1 MTNDLYSDIQSTI
14 QSVFITVAKF
24 QSKNS
29 DQSLYLYQLGTDQL
43 ECFFS
48 TIRTLTHS
56 KNCNFLELKQRM
68 VIALQIEKVY
78 IDNPMWRKSSR
89 VSATTNDH
97 SSAASWTGNLQT
109 NTEEWSLKTI
119 WHYSNSRA
127 KNLLTDYGYSQTEL
141 TISDNSIKMLQP
153 FGSILEIIDTQ
164 PSILSFFSP
173 ETLSDETE
181 LEFNEEMT
189 QDNTLDVN
197 INEFFETNID
207 TNGSYKHYVEID
219 GFNVHKNAAVKK
231 FINCITKSSTDRLH
245 RVFNST
251 PVLAASSNYDVE
263 SNDLIRLSD
272 TLLTLVKLKGGA
284 ISAVLFCVNKIKHKN
299 EVLLSIK
306 NSLIKEAVFHG
317 SILKF
322 SSISETTLNWQAE
335 YGDNACFD
343 GQYCVECIEEPIFN
357 FDAVFSLNNLKNSIE
372 YLSNLYK
379 TGNIQD
385 QNLKCVQNPFTSEI
399 FSIFEL
405 KIDSIKKKSLLTVT
419 CDFCSK
425 EIVHSKMRE
434 HIASY
439 IVVF

>member
-1 MTNDLYSDIQSTI
+1 MNHTVFYFGLFFCKISTFRYRI
-14 QSVFITVAKF
+14 
-24 QSKNS
+24 
-29 DQSLYLYQLGTDQL
+29 
-43 ECFFS
+43 
-48 TIRTLTHS
+48 
-56 KNCNFLELKQRM
+56 LK
-68 VIALQIEKVY
+68 IAQ
-78 IDNPMWRKSSR
+78 
-89 VSATTNDH
+89 
-97 SSAASWTGNLQT
+97 
-109 NTEEWSLKTI
+109 
-119 WHYSNSRA
+119 
-127 KNLLTDYGYSQTEL
+127 
-141 TISDNSIKMLQP
+141 DNSITMLQP

-322 SSISETTLNWQAE
+322 SSISETTLN
-335 YGDNACFD
+335 
-343 GQYCVECIEEPIFN
+343 
-357 FDAVFSLNNLKNSIE
+357 
-372 YLSNLYK
+372 
-379 TGNIQD
+379 
-385 QNLKCVQNPFTSEI
+385 
-399 FSIFEL
+399 
-405 KIDSIKKKSLLTVT
+405 
-419 CDFCSK
+419 
-425 EIVHSKMRE
+425 
-434 HIASY
+434 
-439 IVVF
+439 